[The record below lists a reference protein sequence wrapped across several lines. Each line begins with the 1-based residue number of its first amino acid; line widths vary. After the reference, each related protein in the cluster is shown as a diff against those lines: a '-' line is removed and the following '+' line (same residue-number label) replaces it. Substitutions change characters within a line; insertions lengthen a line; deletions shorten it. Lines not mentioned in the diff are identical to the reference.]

1 MAYVNILTDEIRVLF
16 ELPGAKSLLLVAHN
30 KVFTEKEE
38 MISVIVVKSEECMEG
53 EKKKFIYTDY
63 TIISNFQNL

>member
-38 MISVIVVKSEECMEG
+38 MISVIVVKSEEYMEG
-53 EKKKFIYTDY
+53 EKKTFIYTDY